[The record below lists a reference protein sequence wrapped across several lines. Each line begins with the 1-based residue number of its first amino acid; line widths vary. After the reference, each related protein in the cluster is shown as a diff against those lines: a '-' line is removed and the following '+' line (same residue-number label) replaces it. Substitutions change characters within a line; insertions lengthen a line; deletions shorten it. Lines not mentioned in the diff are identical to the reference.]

1 MIIVNKQEEE
11 EEEQEKMKEKERNCL
26 ARTIKGSHVAE
37 VQVHFH

>member
-11 EEEQEKMKEKERNCL
+11 EEKEKMKEKERNCL

>member
-11 EEEQEKMKEKERNCL
+11 EEQEKMKKKERNCL

>member
-11 EEEQEKMKEKERNCL
+11 EENEKMKEKERNCL